1 MKRDKVATQGNR
13 EQLKKLIERSTQ
25 DLHHRLDMQQN
36 VLLSILGQ
44 IKEGCPVDLCILL
57 DCPYRR
63 LLRQVLMET
72 IEVLEE
78 TKKAFKSKRLEGL
91 RKRLMYVLM
100 EAA

>member
-1 MKRDKVATQGNR
+1 MKQDKVSTQSNR
-13 EQLKKLIERSTQ
+13 GHLIKLIERSTQ
-25 DLHHRLDMQQN
+25 DLHHRVDMQQH

-78 TKKAFKSKRLEGL
+78 TKKSFKSKRLEGL
-91 RKRLMYVLM
+91 RKKLLYVLM
-100 EAA
+100 ETA

>member
-1 MKRDKVATQGNR
+1 MKRDKVATQSNR
-13 EQLKKLIERSTQ
+13 EHLKKIIERSTQ

-57 DCPYRR
+57 DCQYRR
-63 LLRQVLMET
+63 LLRQILMET

-78 TKKAFKSKRLEGL
+78 TKKSFKSKRLEGL
-91 RKRLMYVLM
+91 RKKLMDVLM
-100 EAA
+100 ETA